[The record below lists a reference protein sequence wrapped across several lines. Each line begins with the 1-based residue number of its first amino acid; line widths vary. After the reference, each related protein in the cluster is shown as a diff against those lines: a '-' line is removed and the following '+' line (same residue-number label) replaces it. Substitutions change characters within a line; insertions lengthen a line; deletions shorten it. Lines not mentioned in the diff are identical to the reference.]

1 MTMDQVS
8 ERTTKGKTTGY
19 ALSAQTGKR
28 DFLRLAAQMAGI
40 VDKKSSMPILSCV
53 RLTARDGAIAMDA
66 TDLYQSLTGSVVADV
81 ETTGTIAVSAKDL
94 VDRVKAMPDGP
105 LILEVKDNQMVLK
118 TKVAARRYTLR
129 GIPGEDF
136 PPMPTPA
143 DNAPRLAVPAAI
155 LRRLIARTHYAVS
168 TDETRAHLNSAL
180 LEWEGERV
188 RMVATDGHRLAL
200 ADVEVKGRSASQLML
215 LPLRSVHE
223 VARICDEV
231 GTTAKPSED
240 GEAAPSDDIE
250 IMQNGP
256 MVFFR
261 AAGLLFGVKSV
272 DAQFP
277 PYQQVIPKETAKNAT
292 VPRSALSDA
301 VRAVSIAAAEKTGGV
316 KLVLTKKKIRLS
328 SESPDNGDGAD
339 EVDVDY
345 DGPSITI
352 GFNARYLIDALG
364 ALSDEDVA
372 MGFAG
377 ELDPIVVR
385 ADEGAFVGVIMPM
398 RI

>member
-40 VDKKSSMPILSCV
+40 AEKKATMPILSCV
-53 RLTARDGAIAMDA
+53 RLTARDGAIVMDA
-66 TDLYQSLTGSVVADV
+66 TDLYQSLNGSVVADV
-81 ETTGTIAVSAKDL
+81 ETPGTFAVSAKDL

-105 LILEVKDNQMVLK
+105 LILEVKDNQLVLK
-118 TKVAARRYTLR
+118 TKGSARRYTLR

-136 PPMPTPA
+136 PPMPTP
-143 DNAPRLAVPAAI
+143 DENAPRLAVPATI

-200 ADVEVKGRSASQLML
+200 ADDKMKGRSASQTML
-215 LPLRSVHE
+215 LPLRSIHE

-231 GTTAKPSED
+231 GTTAKPSGD

-261 AAGLLFGVKSV
+261 AAGLLFGAKSV

-292 VPRSALSDA
+292 VPRSALGDA
-301 VRAVSIAAAEKTGGV
+301 VRAVSIAAAERTGGV
-316 KLVLTKKKIRLS
+316 KLVLTKKKIRLT
-328 SESPDNGDGAD
+328 SESPESGDGAD

-345 DGPSITI
+345 DGAPITI

-364 ALSDEDVA
+364 ALSDDDVSL
-372 MGFAG
+372 GFAG